1 MTHPLS
7 RNCRPHAWARARA
20 CALALALA
28 GGALC
33 AAAQTSKPAPL
44 RDPMVPPLSIARPA
58 AANLETGGPSEP
70 PPPPQQLLTVDG
82 RRYVVDG
89 RRRLGVGDA
98 LGNTR
103 IERITDSAVWVR
115 EGNTVTR
122 LPFYAGV
129 VKQSV
134 PLLPAATAPAPQSTP
149 ARSRAPHSSPS
160 STQGELP

>member
-1 MTHPLS
+1 MTHPLPL
-7 RNCRPHAWARARA
+7 NFRPHAWA
-20 CALALALA
+20 CALALA
-28 GGALC
+28 GSALC
-33 AAAQTSKPAPL
+33 AAAQTAKPAPM

-58 AANLETGGPSEP
+58 AANLEMGGPAGLP
-70 PPPPQQLLTVDG
+70 PTPQQLLTVDG

-98 LGNTR
+98 LGGTR

-122 LPFYAGV
+122 LPFYGGV
-129 VKQSV
+129 TKQSV
-134 PLLPAATAPAPQSTP
+134 PLPPTAASAVPKSTPAP
-149 ARSRAPHSSPS
+149 ARSRAPHSSLS